1 MKAFQ
6 MNQESCQDQVQLTS
20 LELWFSN
27 SFLWIFFIGQG
38 EIYSDQKEKGLETIS
53 LEENHLSSKQV

>member
-20 LELWFSN
+20 LDLWFSN

-38 EIYSDQKEKGLETIS
+38 KIYSDQKEKGLETIS